1 MPPTPARL
9 NTSYR
14 SPTARWT
21 SARAGG
27 CMREGN
33 VAALAGRRTGPDNR
47 GAMPDAPKL
56 SLLVLG
62 PARVTVG
69 GAEAPPPPELLWR
82 KHLAL
87 LVYLA
92 RSPRKSRTREH
103 LVGLLWSDRDEKQ
116 ARHSLSEAL
125 RVLRRVLGDAG
136 VQADVD
142 QVRLAADGVTLDC
155 DRFAALAARGEWDS
169 AAALVEGE
177 FLEGLALPGANEF
190 ENWLGAERALW
201 RAQALEA
208 FVRSADARLAGGDPA
223 AAARAALKAVGFDPT
238 SELAA
243 RTAMRALALAGDRAA
258 ALRVAE
264 ALARALRDA
273 LDVAPSP
280 ETARLVERIR
290 EARVGRR
297 VLAAPQAARPRPPLL
312 GRAAEL
318 AALAA
323 AWERAKAGQGQVVLL
338 EGEPGEGKTRM
349 IEELAGRARLDDA
362 TVAAARTVPADREWE
377 WSAVAGLLAA
387 GLTDAPGLASA
398 APAALASL
406 GALDPDL
413 GARFRTAEPPVP
425 LGDALVAAA
434 VAAAE
439 ERPLL
444 LALDDAQWLDGA
456 TLLALPALAR
466 DTARRRVLLLL
477 GVARGAPE
485 AERFDALR
493 SRLGRDLE
501 GSVVRLGR
509 LDAAALYRLSPDAA
523 AWPSAARTLID
534 SLPGNLPP
542 AVVGAVCL
550 RFRNLPAIAQQVLG
564 AAAALG
570 GRGDAGRLVR
580 ATGLDHGA
588 VAQALDVLE
597 WERWLAAD
605 ARGYVFAAPI
615 ERDIVL
621 QEMITPGQARRY
633 RDESVA

>member
-56 SLLVLG
+56 SLRVLG

-103 LVGLLWSDRDEKQ
+103 LVGLLWSDRDETQ

-155 DRFAALAARGEWDS
+155 DRFAELAARGEWD
-169 AAALVEGE
+169 AAAAFVEGE
-177 FLEGLALPGANEF
+177 FLEGLSLPGANEF
-190 ENWLGAERALW
+190 ESWLGTERALW
-201 RAQALEA
+201 RALALDALVKSAEA
-208 FVRSADARLAGGDPA
+208 ALDRGDAAG
-223 AAARAALKAVGFDPT
+223 AARAALRAAAFDPT

-243 RTAMRALALAGDRAA
+243 RAAMRALALAGDRAA
-258 ALRVAE
+258 ALRAAD

-273 LDVAPSP
+273 LD
-280 ETARLVERIR
+280 
-290 EARVGRR
+290 
-297 VLAAPQAARPRPPLL
+297 AAP
-312 GRAAEL
+312 
-318 AALAA
+318 
-323 AWERAKAGQGQVVLL
+323 
-338 EGEPGEGKTRM
+338 
-349 IEELAGRARLDDA
+349 
-362 TVAAARTVPADREWE
+362 
-377 WSAVAGLLAA
+377 
-387 GLTDAPGLASA
+387 SA

-406 GALDPDL
+406 GALDPAL

-444 LALDDAQWLDGA
+444 LALDDAQWLDNA
-456 TLLALPALAR
+456 TLAALPALAR
-466 DTARRRVLLLL
+466 DSARRRVLLVL

-485 AERFDALR
+485 GGERFDVLR
-493 SRLGRDLE
+493 ARLGRDLE
-501 GSVVRLGR
+501 GWVVRLGR
-509 LDAAALYRLSPDAA
+509 LDAAALRRLAAWAVPAYGAEELDRLVRRVERDTAGIPLLAVAMLEALAAGYRLSPDAT

-534 SLPGNLPP
+534 SLPGDLPP

-550 RFRNLPAIAQQVLG
+550 RFRNLPAIAQRVLG

-570 GRGDAGRLVR
+570 GRVDAGRLAR
-580 ATGLDHGA
+580 ATGLEPAA

>member
-201 RAQALEA
+201 RAQAL
-208 FVRSADARLAGGDPA
+208 
-223 AAARAALKAVGFDPT
+223 
-238 SELAA
+238 AA

-338 EGEPGEGKTRM
+338 EGEQGEGKTRM

-398 APAALASL
+398 PSAALASL

-413 GARFRTAEPPVP
+413 GARF
-425 LGDALVAAA
+425 
-434 VAAAE
+434 
-439 ERPLL
+439 
-444 LALDDAQWLDGA
+444 
-456 TLLALPALAR
+456 
-466 DTARRRVLLLL
+466 
-477 GVARGAPE
+477 
-485 AERFDALR
+485 
-493 SRLGRDLE
+493 
-501 GSVVRLGR
+501 
-509 LDAAALYRLSPDAA
+509 
-523 AWPSAARTLID
+523 
-534 SLPGNLPP
+534 
-542 AVVGAVCL
+542 
-550 RFRNLPAIAQQVLG
+550 
-564 AAAALG
+564 
-570 GRGDAGRLVR
+570 
-580 ATGLDHGA
+580 
-588 VAQALDVLE
+588 
-597 WERWLAAD
+597 
-605 ARGYVFAAPI
+605 
-615 ERDIVL
+615 
-621 QEMITPGQARRY
+621 
-633 RDESVA
+633 